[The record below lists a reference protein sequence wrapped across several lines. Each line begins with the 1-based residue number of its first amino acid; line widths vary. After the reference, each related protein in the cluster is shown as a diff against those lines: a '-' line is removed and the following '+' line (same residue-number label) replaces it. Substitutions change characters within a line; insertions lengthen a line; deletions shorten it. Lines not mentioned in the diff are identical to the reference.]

1 MALWRTG
8 GRVTVDDPQHR
19 SGTAQMT
26 LALRYAVRSDVGL
39 LREGNEDS
47 AYAGPHLLAVAD
59 GMGGHAAG
67 EVASAA
73 TITTIAPL
81 DAEDPGP
88 DLVGA
93 LADAVATANLRL
105 QELIISDPATEG
117 MGTTLTALLW
127 ADGYAALCHIGDSR
141 AYLLREGR
149 LVQITHDHT
158 LVQSLVDEGKITED
172 DVATHPHRSLLLRA
186 LDGRTVAEPD
196 LAPLETYPGDRFL
209 LCSDG
214 LSGVV
219 TEQTLHQ
226 ALASVRDPDKAAL
239 RLVELAIKGGGPD
252 NITCIVADVLDTHAS
267 RVPPTW
273 QPAFAG
279 AAANGAPADMRP
291 PARQSSPATRAM
303 RLSRTAPQPVAPEE
317 PPAGAWP
324 TGPAGY
330 RDGYTGSFE
339 AQAFEPGGY
348 GQPDGRR
355 ATGPNRI
362 RDTAAFERPSGF
374 PGDDDDQADLEAG
387 DRGGRRGGHRAKHH
401 RYDDDDD
408 DDYAPRGK
416 RRWPIVTASLGLL
429 VLLIAGGGYGFWRYN
444 QSQYYVGVDQ
454 DGYVAIFRGTDQSL
468 AGISLSSLVQKSTLK
483 ASELRSTDQATL
495 AQTITQ
501 GSVNDAQMLLDQLQT
516 QVNQCKQQWQA
527 VSAWPAKNATYQT
540 DLANAAKSKGKV
552 KVPASANPGPQPSA
566 PDAANCAPAAAFG
579 ITPTAA
585 PSTTPTTHPT
595 STASTAR
602 PSTTATPT
610 SSAKATSTPQAAG

>member
-1 MALWRTG
+1 
-8 GRVTVDDPQHR
+8 
-19 SGTAQMT
+19 MT

-88 DLVGA
+88 DLVSA

-105 QELIISDPATEG
+105 QELIISDPAIEG

-127 ADGYAALCHIGDSR
+127 SDGYAALCHIGDSR
-141 AYLLREGR
+141 AYLLRDGQFI
-149 LVQITHDHT
+149 QITHDHT

-186 LDGRTVAEPD
+186 LDGRTIAEPD
-196 LAPLETYPGDRFL
+196 LAPLETYPGDRYL

-226 ALASVRDPDKAAL
+226 TLASMRDPDKAAL

-252 NITCIVADVLDTHAS
+252 NITCIVADVIDTHSSLVA
-267 RVPPTW
+267 PTW
-273 QPAFAG
+273 QPVFAG
-279 AAANGAPADMRP
+279 AAANGAPADLRP

-303 RLSRTAPQPVAPEE
+303 RLSRTAPQPVMPEE
-317 PPAGAWP
+317 PTTGVWPA
-324 TGPAGY
+324 GPAGY
-330 RDGYTGSFE
+330 RDGYTGAFD
-339 AQAFEPGGY
+339 APQAFEPGGY
-348 GQPDGRR
+348 GQAEGRR
-355 ATGPNRI
+355 DTGPNRV
-362 RDTAAFERPSGF
+362 RDTAAFERATGF
-374 PGDDDDQADLEAG
+374 LAQEDAQDGPDDD
-387 DRGGRRGGHRAKHH
+387 DRGGRRGSHRAKRH

-408 DDYAPRGK
+408 YAPHGK
-416 RRWPIVTASLGLL
+416 RRWPIVTASLVLL
-429 VLLIAGGGYGFWRYN
+429 VLLIGGGGYGFWQYN

-454 DGYVAIFRGTDQSL
+454 NGYVSIFRGTNQSL
-468 AGISLSSLVQKSTLK
+468 AGISLSSLVQRSTLK
-483 ASELRSTDQATL
+483 VSELRSTDQTTL
-495 AQTITQ
+495 TQTITQ
-501 GSVNDAQMLLDQLQT
+501 SSVNDAQLLIDQLQS
-516 QVNQCKQQWQA
+516 QVNDCRQQWQA
-527 VSAWPAKNATYQT
+527 VAAWPAKNAIYQAEV
-540 DLANAAKSKGKV
+540 ANAAKSKGKI
-552 KVPASANPGPQPSA
+552 KVPPSANPGPQPTA
-566 PDAANCAPAAAFG
+566 PDAANCAAAAAFA
-579 ITPTAA
+579 ITVPAA
-585 PSTTPTTHPT
+585 PSAAPT

-602 PSTTATPT
+602 PTTSPTPT
-610 SSAKATSTPQAAG
+610 SSARASTTPQAAG